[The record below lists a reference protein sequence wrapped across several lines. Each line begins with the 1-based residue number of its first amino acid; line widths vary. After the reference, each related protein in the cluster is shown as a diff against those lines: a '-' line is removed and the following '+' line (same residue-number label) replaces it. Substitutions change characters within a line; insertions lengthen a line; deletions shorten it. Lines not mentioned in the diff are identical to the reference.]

1 MLTKKNALLMVIDVQ
16 GKLANIVQDSER
28 TQLNIKRLIEGAKI
42 LDLPVIA
49 TEQVPEKIGGTIE
62 QIKDSLGDL
71 PILSKNSSSC
81 YSDTEIK
88 KAIRDTGRD
97 QVIVCGIETHICVY
111 QTTLQLLAD
120 GFKVYLVRDA
130 VSSRSIENKEIAVQR
145 MINEGAKLASTEM
158 VLFELQQV
166 ATGDQFRMLSKLIK

>member
-1 MLTKKNALLMVIDVQ
+1 MLTKKNALLMVIDIQ
-16 GKLANIVQDSER
+16 GKLANIVQDAER
-28 TQLNIKRLIEGAKI
+28 TQLNIKRLIEGVKI

-49 TEQVPEKIGGTIE
+49 TEQVPQKIGETIE
-62 QIKDSLGDL
+62 QIKTALGDL
-71 PILSKNSSSC
+71 PILRKNTFSC
-81 YSDTEIK
+81 YSDAEIK

-120 GFKVYLVRDA
+120 GFKVYLVKDA

-166 ATGDQFRMLSKLIK
+166 ATGDQFRLLSKLVK